1 MCPGDRT
8 TAERWQL
15 SASGFQPE
23 VSGVTSDARQAAE
36 RRQVANDAIGAIEKV
51 KL

>member
-1 MCPGDRT
+1 MSADRT

-23 VSGVTSDARQAAE
+23 VSGVTPSLNKPRSGHWWRTMRWAS
-36 RRQVANDAIGAIEKV
+36 IEKV